1 MAIYGHMTKS
11 DTTPTDDEPSPPP
24 EDKLSDFENMIEKL
38 NQNIDETLTQRYDSS
53 TGGETVAHYEENKD
67 TNQPHFILDTSVTKD
82 NPYKKE

>member
-1 MAIYGHMTKS
+1 MMNLHLLRRIS
-11 DTTPTDDEPSPPP
+11 C
-24 EDKLSDFENMIEKL
+24 LIFENMIEKL